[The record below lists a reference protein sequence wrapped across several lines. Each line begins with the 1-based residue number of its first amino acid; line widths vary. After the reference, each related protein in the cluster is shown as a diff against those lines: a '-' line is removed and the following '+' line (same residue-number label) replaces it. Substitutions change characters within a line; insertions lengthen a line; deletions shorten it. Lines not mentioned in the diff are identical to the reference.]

1 MEVFNIN
8 PNLLVK
14 NNKKES
20 VSNLKSGDKLL
31 VNHTINK
38 RGKNEIKKNEYIIY
52 DIKGENI
59 LYKYNI
65 LFDKFGYKI
74 YILDN
79 INDMEFKTSHSVSEG
94 IFKFCNDE
102 FEPLDDGFN
111 IKFDGFNLKF
121 NNNFHLVNIN
131 NKLYDIEFKYNYN
144 NIIGTIEKISV
155 INIENDG
162 KSYELVFDY
171 TFGLSIDDIN
181 I

>member
-20 VSNLKSGDKLL
+20 VSILKSGDKLL

-38 RGKNEIKKNEYIIY
+38 RGRSEIKINEYIIY
-52 DIKGENI
+52 DIKGEDV

-65 LFDKFGYKI
+65 LFDEFGYKI
-74 YILDN
+74 HILDN

-102 FEPLDDGFN
+102 FESIDNGFK
-111 IKFDGFNLKF
+111 IEFDGFNLKF

-131 NKLYDIEFKYNYN
+131 NKLYDIEFKYNYDD
-144 NIIGTIEKISV
+144 IIGTIEKISV
-155 INIENDG
+155 INIENVS

-171 TFGLSIDDIN
+171 TFGLRLDDIT